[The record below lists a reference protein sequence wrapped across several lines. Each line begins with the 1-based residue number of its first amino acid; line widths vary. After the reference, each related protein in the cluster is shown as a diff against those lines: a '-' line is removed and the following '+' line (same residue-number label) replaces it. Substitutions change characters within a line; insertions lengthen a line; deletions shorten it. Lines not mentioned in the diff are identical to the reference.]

1 MLNISRDPYSKPA
14 SVNER
19 ADALREKGIP
29 DIAIQAA
36 LDELGL
42 EEIPYQR
49 DYFGRII
56 APNFDA
62 FGKPVYK
69 QGPLSK

>member
-1 MLNISRDPYSKPA
+1 MVPIHA
-14 SVNER
+14 SLPLWG
-19 ADALREKGIP
+19 DKKGIP
-29 DIAIQAA
+29 DVAIQAA